1 MKCETLEGIA
11 HTARCMDIMVS
22 LVEEGLMFKLS
33 RGRHAVSG
41 LVPWSMLEES
51 RDPHGLCAITM
62 GDIFKAMEVAQGLGD
77 IFKAMEVAQGVDE
90 RVVRP
95 SHWQGTGRSGNG
107 GDM

>member
-1 MKCETLEGIA
+1 MKIETLEGIA

-22 LVEEGLMFKLS
+22 LVEEGLMFELA

-41 LVPWSMLEES
+41 LVPWRMLEET

-62 GDIFKAMEVAQGLGD
+62 GDIFKAMEVAQGD
-77 IFKAMEVAQGVDE
+77 DAP

>member
-62 GDIFKAMEVAQGLGD
+62 GDIFKAMEVAQG
-77 IFKAMEVAQGVDE
+77 VDE